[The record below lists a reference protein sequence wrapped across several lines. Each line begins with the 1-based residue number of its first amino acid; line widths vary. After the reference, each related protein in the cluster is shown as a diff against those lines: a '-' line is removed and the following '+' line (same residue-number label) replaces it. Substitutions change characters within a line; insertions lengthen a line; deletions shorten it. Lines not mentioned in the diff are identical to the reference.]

1 MVMAM
6 AGKWRCLNISCRK
19 TWNSELTR
27 PEGCPWCGTTNI
39 IKDDV
44 FWKICDSA
52 MSLISTTPLG
62 MIPSYDAFLA
72 IISEYGLLSTTPR
85 FRRALL
91 LNVLLQVQPNCP
103 LSLVVSLLSQTESHA
118 KRGEL

>member
-1 MVMAM
+1 M

-19 TWNSELTR
+19 TWNSELAR
-27 PEGCPWCGTTNI
+27 DPDECPWCGTTNI

-44 FWKICDSA
+44 FWKICDTTKN
-52 MSLISTTPLG
+52 LISTTPLG
-62 MIPSYDAFLA
+62 VIPSYDAFLA
-72 IISEYGLLSTTPR
+72 IIKEYGLLSTTRR

-91 LNVLLQVQPNCP
+91 LNVILQVQPNCP
-103 LSLVVSLLSQTESHA
+103 LSLVVHLLSQTESHA